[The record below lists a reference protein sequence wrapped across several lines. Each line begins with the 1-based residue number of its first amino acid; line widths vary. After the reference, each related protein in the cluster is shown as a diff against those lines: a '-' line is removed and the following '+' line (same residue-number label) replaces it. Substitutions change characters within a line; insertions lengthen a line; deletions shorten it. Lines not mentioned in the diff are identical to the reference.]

1 MEFWHGFLL
10 ITSVHLLAA
19 ASPGPDFVLVS
30 QQTLAKGRRTG
41 LICSFGITLG
51 LAVHII
57 YSVLGLATV
66 IAHSQPLLTAIKWLG
81 GSYLIYLG
89 WQGIQAK
96 PKKPLDS
103 ENSADSTNSVVNIS
117 QATPTEQGQPLSN
130 ENMSSKKPFA
140 KEPSPKELSTKEVSI
155 KESSSNTDSTVAIL
169 RRGFF
174 CNVFNPKAPVYFVA
188 IFTLVLSPDIPLW
201 QLAIYGVWMMVLQ
214 MAWFS
219 TVVML
224 LSIPAIHRRFQR
236 FEHWIDR
243 VLGTAMIILGLNLIL
258 RSR

>member
-30 QQTLAKGRRTG
+30 RETLTKGRRAG
-41 LICSFGITLG
+41 LICSLGITLG

-57 YSVLGLATV
+57 YSVLGLAAV

-81 GSYLIYLG
+81 GAYLIYLG
-89 WQGIQAK
+89 WQGIGAK
-96 PKKPLDS
+96 PKQSVETTTFTKNV
-103 ENSADSTNSVVNIS
+103 NSNSN
-117 QATPTEQGQPLSN
+117 SN
-130 ENMSSKKPFA
+130 VTDK
-140 KEPSPKELSTKEVSI
+140 T
-155 KESSSNTDSTVAIL
+155 ESSFATL

-188 IFTLVLSPDIPLW
+188 IFTLVLSPDMPLW
-201 QLAIYGVWMMVLQ
+201 QLSTYGVWMMVLQ

-224 LSIPAIHRRFQR
+224 LSIPVILKRFQR

-243 VLGTAMIILGLNLIL
+243 VLGTAMIVLGLNLIF

>member
-1 MEFWHGFLL
+1 ML

-41 LICSFGITLG
+41 LICSLGITLG

-57 YSVLGLATV
+57 YSVLGLATL

-96 PKKPLDS
+96 AKKPADLTVAINSDVIDS
-103 ENSADSTNSVVNIS
+103 DTDI
-117 QATPTEQGQPLSN
+117 
-130 ENMSSKKPFA
+130 
-140 KEPSPKELSTKEVSI
+140 SI
-155 KESSSNTDSTVAIL
+155 KKASIDTSSTASIL

-243 VLGTAMIILGLNLIL
+243 VLGTTMIILGLNLIL

>member
-41 LICSFGITLG
+41 LICSVGITLG
-51 LAVHII
+51 LSIHII
-57 YSVLGLATV
+57 YSVLGLATL

-89 WQGIQAK
+89 WQGVQAK

-103 ENSADSTNSVVNIS
+103 ENAADLINSTASVASASQDSLAKQTTLSTHTKLSDKVIS
-117 QATPTEQGQPLSN
+117 T
-130 ENMSSKKPFA
+130 KKPPTDT
-140 KEPSPKELSTKEVSI
+140 ESTA
-155 KESSSNTDSTVAIL
+155 AIL

-214 MAWFS
+214 LAWFS

-243 VLGTAMIILGLNLIL
+243 VLGSAMIVLGLNLIL

>member
-41 LICSFGITLG
+41 LICSLGITLG
-51 LAVHII
+51 LAVHIL

-81 GSYLIYLG
+81 GGYLIYLG
-89 WQGIQAK
+89 WQGIGAK
-96 PKKPLDS
+96 PKNPVDLA
-103 ENSADSTNSVVNIS
+103 NSAELKDSATNVSQLALSDPTLPSNTNSATNSDST
-117 QATPTEQGQPLSN
+117 
-130 ENMSSKKPFA
+130 F
-140 KEPSPKELSTKEVSI
+140 
-155 KESSSNTDSTVAIL
+155 AIL

-188 IFTLVLSPDIPLW
+188 IFTLVLSPNIPLW

-236 FEHWIDR
+236 VEHWIDR
-243 VLGTAMIILGLNLIL
+243 VLGSAMIVLGLNLIL

>member
-41 LICSFGITLG
+41 LICSLGITLG
-51 LAVHII
+51 LAIHIT
-57 YSVLGLATV
+57 YSVLGLATL

-96 PKKPLDS
+96 AKKPVDLTVAIDS
-103 ENSADSTNSVVNIS
+103 DANIS
-117 QATPTEQGQPLSN
+117 IKKASIDT
-130 ENMSSKKPFA
+130 SS
-140 KEPSPKELSTKEVSI
+140 T
-155 KESSSNTDSTVAIL
+155 SSIL

-188 IFTLVLSPDIPLW
+188 IFTLVLSPNIPLW

-243 VLGTAMIILGLNLIL
+243 VLGTAMIVLGLNLIL

>member
-41 LICSFGITLG
+41 LICSVGITLG
-51 LAVHII
+51 LSIHII
-57 YSVLGLATV
+57 YSVLGLATL

-96 PKKPLDS
+96 AKKPL
-103 ENSADSTNSVVNIS
+103 ESANLADATNSVVSVS
-117 QATPTEQGQPLSN
+117 QEALAKQTKSN
-130 ENMSSKKPFA
+130 NHA
-140 KEPSPKELSTKEVSI
+140 ELSDKFVSTKKYST
-155 KESSSNTDSTVAIL
+155 KKLPSDTESTAAIL

-188 IFTLVLSPDIPLW
+188 IFTLVLSPGIPLW

-214 MAWFS
+214 LAWFS

-224 LSIPAIHRRFQR
+224 LSIPAINRCFQR

-243 VLGTAMIILGLNLIL
+243 VLGSAMIALGLNLIL

>member
-81 GSYLIYLG
+81 GGYLIYLG

-96 PKKPLDS
+96 PKKPSDLAASTNTADS
-103 ENSADSTNSVVNIS
+103 ENVGLDVS
-117 QATPTEQGQPLSN
+117 QTTPAKQVPPLS
-130 ENMSSKKPFA
+130 A
-140 KEPSPKELSTKEVSI
+140 KNLSQKQPSI
-155 KESSSNTDSTVAIL
+155 NTDSTFAIL

-188 IFTLVLSPDIPLW
+188 IFTLVLSPGIPLW

-243 VLGTAMIILGLNLIL
+243 VLGTAMIVLGLNLIL

>member
-41 LICSFGITLG
+41 LICSLGVTLG
-51 LAVHII
+51 LAVHIL

-81 GSYLIYLG
+81 GGYLMYLG
-89 WQGIQAK
+89 WQGIGAK
-96 PKKPLDS
+96 PKKSVNLV
-103 ENSADSTNSVVNIS
+103 NSAELINSATNVSQTAPTGQTLPSNTNSATNSDST
-117 QATPTEQGQPLSN
+117 
-130 ENMSSKKPFA
+130 F
-140 KEPSPKELSTKEVSI
+140 
-155 KESSSNTDSTVAIL
+155 AIL

-188 IFTLVLSPDIPLW
+188 IFTLVLSPGIPLW
-201 QLAIYGVWMMVLQ
+201 QLSIYGVWMMILQ

-224 LSIPAIHRRFQR
+224 LSIPTIHRRFQR
-236 FEHWIDR
+236 VEHWIDR
-243 VLGTAMIILGLNLIL
+243 VLGAAMIVLGLNLIL

>member
-41 LICSFGITLG
+41 LICSLGITLG

-57 YSVLGLATV
+57 YSVLGLATL

-96 PKKPLDS
+96 AKKPADLTVAINSDVIDS
-103 ENSADSTNSVVNIS
+103 DVIDSDTDI
-117 QATPTEQGQPLSN
+117 
-130 ENMSSKKPFA
+130 
-140 KEPSPKELSTKEVSI
+140 SI
-155 KESSSNTDSTVAIL
+155 KKASIDTSSTASIL

-201 QLAIYGVWMMVLQ
+201 QLAIYGIWMMVLQ

>member
-1 MEFWHGFLL
+1 MQLVTLIRARYGILHGFLL

-41 LICSFGITLG
+41 LICSLGITLG

-81 GSYLIYLG
+81 GAYLIYLG

-96 PKKPLDS
+96 PIQAKPKSVSDIAAPNTQTILDS
-103 ENSADSTNSVVNIS
+103 QSVKPTKSGVSNSDST
-117 QATPTEQGQPLSN
+117 
-130 ENMSSKKPFA
+130 F
-140 KEPSPKELSTKEVSI
+140 
-155 KESSSNTDSTVAIL
+155 AIL

-188 IFTLVLSPDIPLW
+188 IFTLVLSPGIPLW

-224 LSIPAIHRRFQR
+224 LSIPAILRRFQR
-236 FEHWIDR
+236 FEHWIER
-243 VLGTAMIILGLNLIL
+243 ILGTAMIILGLNLIL

>member
-1 MEFWHGFLL
+1 M
-10 ITSVHLLAA
+10 
-19 ASPGPDFVLVS
+19 
-30 QQTLAKGRRTG
+30 
-41 LICSFGITLG
+41 ICSLGITLG

-57 YSVLGLATV
+57 YSVLGLATL

-96 PKKPLDS
+96 AKKPADLAL
-103 ENSADSTNSVVNIS
+103 SAEPTTSGAHVSQDMLIKQMTSTND
-117 QATPTEQGQPLSN
+117 A
-130 ENMSSKKPFA
+130 
-140 KEPSPKELSTKEVSI
+140 ELSDKAISNKKLPTDI
-155 KESSSNTDSTVAIL
+155 ESTTAIL

>member
-41 LICSFGITLG
+41 LICSLGITFG

-57 YSVLGLATV
+57 YSVLGLATL

-96 PKKPLDS
+96 PKKPADLAHSIAPTDS
-103 ENSADSTNSVVNIS
+103 GAHVS
-117 QATPTEQGQPLSN
+117 QDALTKQAARSDKGI
-130 ENMSSKKPFA
+130 
-140 KEPSPKELSTKEVSI
+140 STKKASNDT
-155 KESSSNTDSTVAIL
+155 SSTAAIL

-243 VLGTAMIILGLNLIL
+243 ILGTAMIVLGLNLIL
-258 RSR
+258 PSR

>member
-41 LICSFGITLG
+41 LICSLGITLG

-96 PKKPLDS
+96 PKKPSDLAASTNAADS
-103 ENSADSTNSVVNIS
+103 ENSVKDVS
-117 QATPTEQGQPLSN
+117 QAAAIEQVPSTSAKNLSKN
-130 ENMSSKKPFA
+130 LSKKQ
-140 KEPSPKELSTKEVSI
+140 PST
-155 KESSSNTDSTVAIL
+155 NTDSTFAIL

-188 IFTLVLSPDIPLW
+188 IFTLVLSPGIPLW

-243 VLGTAMIILGLNLIL
+243 VLGTAMIVLGLNLIL

>member
-10 ITSVHLLAA
+10 ITGVHLLAA
-19 ASPGPDFVLVS
+19 ASPGPDFVLVT
-30 QQTLAKGRRTG
+30 QQTLSKGRRTG
-41 LICSFGITLG
+41 LICSLGITFGLG
-51 LAVHII
+51 IHVI

-81 GSYLIYLG
+81 GGYLIYLG

-96 PKKPLDS
+96 PKKPVDLA
-103 ENSADSTNSVVNIS
+103 NSIERVSDVSHETL
-117 QATPTEQGQPLSN
+117 TDKTLS
-130 ENMSSKKPFA
+130 SSKDIA
-140 KEPSPKELSTKEVSI
+140 LNTLPKE
-155 KESSSNTDSTVAIL
+155 TDSVFAIL

-188 IFTLVLSPDIPLW
+188 IFTLVLSPDIPVW

-214 MAWFS
+214 MLWFS
-219 TVVML
+219 TVVIL
-224 LSIPAIHRRFQR
+224 FSVPAIHRRFQR

-243 VLGTAMIILGLNLIL
+243 VLGSAMIVLGLNLIL

>member
-41 LICSFGITLG
+41 LICSLGITLG

-66 IAHSQPLLTAIKWLG
+66 IAHSQPLLTTIKWLG
-81 GSYLIYLG
+81 GGYLIYLG

-96 PKKPLDS
+96 PKKPADLDTAHFVEKTHPLEKANPQVGS
-103 ENSADSTNSVVNIS
+103 SAHVS
-117 QATPTEQGQPLSN
+117 QDVHASQTTPA
-130 ENMSSKKPFA
+130 A
-140 KEPSPKELSTKEVSI
+140 KEATIEK
-155 KESSSNTDSTVAIL
+155 SSSNSESTFATL
-169 RRGFF
+169 RRGFL

-224 LSIPAIHRRFQR
+224 LSIPAVHRRFQR

-243 VLGTAMIILGLNLIL
+243 VLGTAMIVLGLNLIL
-258 RSR
+258 RHR

>member
-19 ASPGPDFVLVS
+19 ASPGPDFILVS

-41 LICSFGITLG
+41 LICSVGITLG
-51 LAVHII
+51 LSIHII
-57 YSVLGLATV
+57 YSVLGLATL

-96 PKKPLDS
+96 PKKSLDS
-103 ENSADSTNSVVNIS
+103 ANSADATDSVVSVSQKALAKQTTSTNH
-117 QATPTEQGQPLSN
+117 A
-130 ENMSSKKPFA
+130 
-140 KEPSPKELSTKEVSI
+140 ELSDKAISTKKYSTKKLPSDTESI
-155 KESSSNTDSTVAIL
+155 ASIL

-214 MAWFS
+214 LAWFS

-224 LSIPAIHRRFQR
+224 LSIPAINRRFQR

-243 VLGTAMIILGLNLIL
+243 VLGSAMIVLGLNLIL

>member
-10 ITSVHLLAA
+10 ITTVHLLAA

-41 LICSFGITLG
+41 LICSLGITLG

-81 GSYLIYLG
+81 GGYLIYLG

-96 PKKPLDS
+96 PQKPADLANLTNAADS
-103 ENSADSTNSVVNIS
+103 EVSSSTHVSKDALTS
-117 QATPTEQGQPLSN
+117 QTTPTTKDISTQKLPSN
-130 ENMSSKKPFA
+130 SESTFA
-140 KEPSPKELSTKEVSI
+140 T
-155 KESSSNTDSTVAIL
+155 L

-219 TVVML
+219 TVVIL

-243 VLGTAMIILGLNLIL
+243 VLGTAMIVLGLNLIL

>member
-41 LICSFGITLG
+41 LICSVGITLG
-51 LAVHII
+51 LSIHII
-57 YSVLGLATV
+57 YSVLGLATL

-81 GSYLIYLG
+81 GSYLVYLG

-96 PKKPLDS
+96 PKKSLDS
-103 ENSADSTNSVVNIS
+103 ANASDATDSVVSVSQETLAKQTTSTNH
-117 QATPTEQGQPLSN
+117 AALSN
-130 ENMSSKKPFA
+130 KAIATKKY
-140 KEPSPKELSTKEVSI
+140 SI
-155 KESSSNTDSTVAIL
+155 KKLPSDTESTAAIL

-188 IFTLVLSPDIPLW
+188 IFTLVLSPGIPLW

-214 MAWFS
+214 LAWFS

-224 LSIPAIHRRFQR
+224 LSIPAINRRFQR

-243 VLGTAMIILGLNLIL
+243 VLGSAMIVLGLNLIL

>member
-41 LICSFGITLG
+41 LICSLGITFGLG
-51 LAVHII
+51 IHVI
-57 YSVLGLATV
+57 YSVLGLATI

-81 GSYLIYLG
+81 GGYLIYLG
-89 WQGIQAK
+89 WQGIRAK
-96 PKKPLDS
+96 PKKPFNLVH
-103 ENSADSTNSVVNIS
+103 SADADSSVS
-117 QATPTEQGQPLSN
+117 QLVLSQQNVATKKSFNRAENTEI
-130 ENMSSKKPFA
+130 PF
-140 KEPSPKELSTKEVSI
+140 
-155 KESSSNTDSTVAIL
+155 AIL

-219 TVVML
+219 AVVML
-224 LSIPAIHRRFQR
+224 LSIPAIHQRFQR

-243 VLGTAMIILGLNLIL
+243 VLGSAMIVLGLNLIL

>member
-30 QQTLAKGRRTG
+30 RETLTKGRRTG
-41 LICSFGITLG
+41 LICSLGITLG

-57 YSVLGLATV
+57 YSVLGLAAV

-81 GSYLIYLG
+81 GAYLIYLG
-89 WQGIQAK
+89 WQGIGAK
-96 PKKPLDS
+96 PKQPVDLVDQSANQTIDKQSLTTSQS
-103 ENSADSTNSVVNIS
+103 ESTF
-117 QATPTEQGQPLSN
+117 T
-130 ENMSSKKPFA
+130 
-140 KEPSPKELSTKEVSI
+140 
-155 KESSSNTDSTVAIL
+155 IL

-174 CNVFNPKAPVYFVA
+174 CKVFNPKAPVYFVA

-201 QLAIYGVWMMVLQ
+201 QLSIYGVWMMVLQ

-224 LSIPAIHRRFQR
+224 LSISVILKRFQC

-243 VLGTAMIILGLNLIL
+243 VLGTAMIVLGLNLIF

>member
-30 QQTLAKGRRTG
+30 QQTFAKGRRTG
-41 LICSFGITLG
+41 LICSVGITLG
-51 LAVHII
+51 LSIHII
-57 YSVLGLATV
+57 YSVLGLATL

-81 GSYLIYLG
+81 GIYLIYLG

-96 PKKPLDS
+96 AKKPLDS
-103 ENSADSTNSVVNIS
+103 ANAADAIVSAVSISQEALAKQTTSTNHAELSDK
-117 QATPTEQGQPLSN
+117 ALFTKKYPT
-130 ENMSSKKPFA
+130 KKPPTVT
-140 KEPSPKELSTKEVSI
+140 EST
-155 KESSSNTDSTVAIL
+155 SSIL

-214 MAWFS
+214 LAWFS
-219 TVVML
+219 TVVLL
-224 LSIPAIHRRFQR
+224 LSIPAINRRFQR

-243 VLGTAMIILGLNLIL
+243 VLGSAMIVLGLNLIL

>member
-30 QQTLAKGRRTG
+30 RETLTKGRRTG
-41 LICSFGITLG
+41 LICSLGITLG

-57 YSVLGLATV
+57 YSVLGLAAV

-81 GSYLIYLG
+81 GAYLIYLG
-89 WQGIQAK
+89 WQGIGAK
-96 PKKPLDS
+96 PKQPVEMTTFTNND
-103 ENSADSTNSVVNIS
+103 NSNSN
-117 QATPTEQGQPLSN
+117 SN
-130 ENMSSKKPFA
+130 VTDK
-140 KEPSPKELSTKEVSI
+140 T
-155 KESSSNTDSTVAIL
+155 ESSFATL

-201 QLAIYGVWMMVLQ
+201 QLSIYGVWMMVLQ

-224 LSIPAIHRRFQR
+224 LSIPVIFKRFQR

-243 VLGTAMIILGLNLIL
+243 VLGTAMIVLGLNLIF

>member
-41 LICSFGITLG
+41 LICSLGITLG

-66 IAHSQPLLTAIKWLG
+66 IAHSQPLLTTIKWLG
-81 GSYLIYLG
+81 GGYLIYLG

-96 PKKPLDS
+96 PKKPVDLETAHLLERTHPLEKADPQVDS
-103 ENSADSTNSVVNIS
+103 SAHVS
-117 QATPTEQGQPLSN
+117 QDTLASQTIP
-130 ENMSSKKPFA
+130 A
-140 KEPSPKELSTKEVSI
+140 TKETTIDKSPSNG
-155 KESSSNTDSTVAIL
+155 ESTFATL
-169 RRGFF
+169 RRGFL

-201 QLAIYGVWMMVLQ
+201 QLAIYGIWMMVLQ

-224 LSIPAIHRRFQR
+224 LSIPAVHRRFQR

-243 VLGTAMIILGLNLIL
+243 VLGTAMIVLGLNLIL
-258 RSR
+258 RHR

>member
-30 QQTLAKGRRTG
+30 RETLTKGRRTG
-41 LICSFGITLG
+41 LICSLGITLG

-57 YSVLGLATV
+57 YSVLGLAAV

-81 GSYLIYLG
+81 GGYLIYLG

-96 PKKPLDS
+96 PNQQTVSIDHLSKQQ
-103 ENSADSTNSVVNIS
+103 STTQLAPN
-117 QATPTEQGQPLSN
+117 PT
-130 ENMSSKKPFA
+130 
-140 KEPSPKELSTKEVSI
+140 I
-155 KESSSNTDSTVAIL
+155 KESTFATL

-188 IFTLVLSPDIPLW
+188 IFTLVLSPDMPLW
-201 QLAIYGVWMMVLQ
+201 QLSIYGVWMMVLQ

-224 LSIPAIHRRFQR
+224 LSIPAILHRFQR

-243 VLGTAMIILGLNLIL
+243 VLGTAMMLLGLNLIF

>member
-30 QQTLAKGRRTG
+30 RETLTKGRRTG
-41 LICSFGITLG
+41 LICSLGITLG

-57 YSVLGLATV
+57 YSVLGLAAV
-66 IAHSQPLLTAIKWLG
+66 IAHSRPLLTAIKWLG
-81 GSYLIYLG
+81 GAYLIYLG
-89 WQGIQAK
+89 WQGIGAK
-96 PKKPLDS
+96 PKQPVDLVDQSANRTIDKQSLTTSQS
-103 ENSADSTNSVVNIS
+103 ET
-117 QATPTEQGQPLSN
+117 TFT
-130 ENMSSKKPFA
+130 
-140 KEPSPKELSTKEVSI
+140 
-155 KESSSNTDSTVAIL
+155 IL

-188 IFTLVLSPDIPLW
+188 IFTLVLSPDMPLW
-201 QLAIYGVWMMVLQ
+201 QLSIYGVWMMVLQ

-224 LSIPAIHRRFQR
+224 LSIPAILHRFQR

-243 VLGTAMIILGLNLIL
+243 VLGTAMMLLGLNLIF

>member
-41 LICSFGITLG
+41 LICSLGITLG

-66 IAHSQPLLTAIKWLG
+66 IAHSQPLLTTIKWLG
-81 GSYLIYLG
+81 GGYLMYLG

-96 PKKPLDS
+96 PKKPADLDRAHLLEKTHPLEKADPQVGS
-103 ENSADSTNSVVNIS
+103 SAHVSQDSLTS
-117 QATPTEQGQPLSN
+117 QTTPT
-130 ENMSSKKPFA
+130 A
-140 KEPSPKELSTKEVSI
+140 KETTIEKSPSNDESTFA
-155 KESSSNTDSTVAIL
+155 TL
-169 RRGFF
+169 RRGFL

-201 QLAIYGVWMMVLQ
+201 QLAIYGIWMMVLQ

-224 LSIPAIHRRFQR
+224 LSIPAVHRRFQR

-243 VLGTAMIILGLNLIL
+243 VLGTAMIVLGLNLIL
-258 RSR
+258 RHR

>member
-30 QQTLAKGRRTG
+30 QQTFAKGRRTG
-41 LICSFGITLG
+41 LICSVGITLG
-51 LAVHII
+51 LSIHII
-57 YSVLGLATV
+57 YSVLGLATL

-103 ENSADSTNSVVNIS
+103 ENSVDATDSVVSISQDTLAKQTKSTNHAERSDKAI
-117 QATPTEQGQPLSN
+117 AT
-130 ENMSSKKPFA
+130 KKY
-140 KEPSPKELSTKEVSI
+140 STK
-155 KESSSNTDSTVAIL
+155 KLATDTKSTAAIL

-201 QLAIYGVWMMVLQ
+201 QLAIYGVWMMILQ
-214 MAWFS
+214 LAWFS

-224 LSIPAIHRRFQR
+224 LSIPAINRRFQH

-243 VLGTAMIILGLNLIL
+243 VLGSAMIVLGLNLIL

>member
-10 ITSVHLLAA
+10 ITGVHLLAA

-30 QQTLAKGRRTG
+30 QQTLSKGRRTG
-41 LICSFGITLG
+41 LICSLGITLG
-51 LAVHII
+51 LGIHVV

-81 GSYLIYLG
+81 GGYLIYLG

-96 PKKPLDS
+96 PKKPIELAES
-103 ENSADSTNSVVNIS
+103 ATQENVSIDHLQAKQDASTNIKSMN
-117 QATPTEQGQPLSN
+117 TE
-130 ENMSSKKPFA
+130 
-140 KEPSPKELSTKEVSI
+140 
-155 KESSSNTDSTVAIL
+155 STVATL

-188 IFTLVLSPDIPLW
+188 IFTLVLSPGIPLW

-224 LSIPAIHRRFQR
+224 LSVPAVHRRFQR
-236 FEHWIDR
+236 LEHWIDR
-243 VLGTAMIILGLNLIL
+243 ILGSAMIVLGLNLIL

>member
-1 MEFWHGFLL
+1 MEFWHGLLL

-30 QQTLAKGRRTG
+30 QQTLSKGRRTG
-41 LICSFGITLG
+41 LICSLGITLG
-51 LAVHII
+51 LAVHIM
-57 YSVLGLATV
+57 YSVLGLATL

-81 GSYLIYLG
+81 GGYLIYLG

-96 PKKPLDS
+96 PKQPIDLAQAP
-103 ENSADSTNSVVNIS
+103 ENAGAHVSQGICAKQTPPSTRTEVFDKTIAAKKS
-117 QATPTEQGQPLSN
+117 PTD
-130 ENMSSKKPFA
+130 
-140 KEPSPKELSTKEVSI
+140 
-155 KESSSNTDSTVAIL
+155 TDSTRAVL

-188 IFTLVLSPDIPLW
+188 IFTLVLSPDMPLW
-201 QLAIYGVWMMVLQ
+201 QLAVYGVWMMLLQ

-224 LSIPAIHRRFQR
+224 LSIPAILKRFQR

-243 VLGTAMIILGLNLIL
+243 VLGSAMLILGLNLIF

>member
-41 LICSFGITLG
+41 LICSVGITLG
-51 LAVHII
+51 LSIHII
-57 YSVLGLATV
+57 YSVLGLATL

-96 PKKPLDS
+96 PKKPLDAA
-103 ENSADSTNSVVNIS
+103 NSADAIDSVANVSQEALAKQTTSTNH
-117 QATPTEQGQPLSN
+117 A
-130 ENMSSKKPFA
+130 
-140 KEPSPKELSTKEVSI
+140 ELSDKAIATKKYST
-155 KESSSNTDSTVAIL
+155 KKLPTDTESTAAIL

-188 IFTLVLSPDIPLW
+188 IFTLVLSPGIPLW

-214 MAWFS
+214 LAWFS

-224 LSIPAIHRRFQR
+224 LSIPAIHRRFQH

-243 VLGTAMIILGLNLIL
+243 VLGSAMIVLGLNLIL

>member
-30 QQTLAKGRRTG
+30 RETLTKGRRSG
-41 LICSFGITLG
+41 LICSLGITIG

-57 YSVLGLATV
+57 YSVLGLAAV

-81 GSYLIYLG
+81 GAYLIYLG

-96 PKKPLDS
+96 PKQPTAAIDQVS
-103 ENSADSTNSVVNIS
+103 EEHSTAQLIKNSASAVSTF
-117 QATPTEQGQPLSN
+117 AT
-130 ENMSSKKPFA
+130 
-140 KEPSPKELSTKEVSI
+140 
-155 KESSSNTDSTVAIL
+155 L

-201 QLAIYGVWMMVLQ
+201 QLSIYGVWMMILQ

-224 LSIPAIHRRFQR
+224 LSIPTILRRFQR

-243 VLGTAMIILGLNLIL
+243 ILGTAMIVLGLNLIF

>member
-41 LICSFGITLG
+41 LICSLGITFG

-66 IAHSQPLLTAIKWLG
+66 IAHSQPLLTTIKWLG

-96 PKKPLDS
+96 PKKPSDLANLVDS
-103 ENSADSTNSVVNIS
+103 ESVVIDVS
-117 QATPTEQGQPLSN
+117 HVAPARQVQPLSN
-130 ENMSSKKPFA
+130 TSLSTNNLSKKKPF
-140 KEPSPKELSTKEVSI
+140 TD
-155 KESSSNTDSTVAIL
+155 TDSTVAIL

-188 IFTLVLSPDIPLW
+188 IFTLVLSPNIPLW
-201 QLAIYGVWMMVLQ
+201 QLSIYGVWMMVLQ

-224 LSIPAIHRRFQR
+224 LSIPAIHQRFQR

-243 VLGTAMIILGLNLIL
+243 ILGTAMIVLGLNLIL

>member
-41 LICSFGITLG
+41 LICSLGITLG
-51 LAVHII
+51 LAIHIT

-96 PKKPLDS
+96 PKKASDL
-103 ENSADSTNSVVNIS
+103 ENSAEPTTSGAHVSHDILSKQMTSTND
-117 QATPTEQGQPLSN
+117 A
-130 ENMSSKKPFA
+130 
-140 KEPSPKELSTKEVSI
+140 ELSDKAISNKKLPTDI
-155 KESSSNTDSTVAIL
+155 ESTTAIL

-188 IFTLVLSPDIPLW
+188 IFTLVLSPGIPLW
-201 QLAIYGVWMMVLQ
+201 QLAIYGIWMMVLQ

>member
-96 PKKPLDS
+96 PKKPSDLAVSTSSANS
-103 ENSADSTNSVVNIS
+103 ENAGIAVS
-117 QATPTEQGQPLSN
+117 QTTLAKQVPPLSAK
-130 ENMSSKKPFA
+130 SLSKNLSQKQ
-140 KEPSPKELSTKEVSI
+140 PSI
-155 KESSSNTDSTVAIL
+155 NTDSTFAIL

-188 IFTLVLSPDIPLW
+188 IFTLVLSPGIPLW

-243 VLGTAMIILGLNLIL
+243 VLGTAMIVLGLNLIL

>member
-10 ITSVHLLAA
+10 ITGVHLLAA
-19 ASPGPDFVLVS
+19 ASPGPDFVLVT
-30 QQTLAKGRRTG
+30 QQTLSKDRRTG
-41 LICSFGITLG
+41 LICSLGITFGLG
-51 LAVHII
+51 IHII
-57 YSVLGLATV
+57 YSVLGLATI

-81 GSYLIYLG
+81 GGYLIYLG

-96 PKKPLDS
+96 PKKPLDVA
-103 ENSADSTNSVVNIS
+103 NTKNVAVNVIP
-117 QATPTEQGQPLSN
+117 AEKVET
-130 ENMSSKKPFA
+130 
-140 KEPSPKELSTKEVSI
+140 LSTK
-155 KESSSNTDSTVAIL
+155 KSSSHKKNTDSTIGIL

-224 LSIPAIHRRFQR
+224 LSIPAIHQRFQR

-243 VLGTAMIILGLNLIL
+243 VLGSAMIVLGLNLIL